1 MDWKD
6 YVEIAEA
13 LNKLYPDASPVVM
26 SDSEL
31 IEKVT
36 ALSNFAGEKQPP
48 KEDYLSLISYRWI
61 GIKGGGTSSY
71 TPDPRDLC
79 P

>member
-1 MDWKD
+1 MNWKD

-31 IEKVT
+31 VEKVI
-36 ALSNFAGEKQPP
+36 ALSGFVGEKQPP
-48 KEDYLSLISYRWI
+48 KDDYLSFISYRWI
-61 GIKGGGTSSY
+61 SIKNAGNEY
-71 TPDPRDLC
+71 IPDPRDRC